1 MEKPMTDKPQTLT
14 LLSTGECITRD
25 EFRACFMKR
34 FHDPACRGE
43 KQVLMELETKV
54 WHDYTKIAQPLA
66 AVLGRV

>member
-1 MEKPMTDKPQTLT
+1 MTDKHQTLT

-25 EFRACFMKR
+25 EFRARFMKR
-34 FHDPACRGE
+34 FHDPAYRVE